1 MDGGVAKDVP
11 MVANPRFLLS
21 LVSIERGFMG
31 IASLA
36 LTFPLGNP
44 SRFEFGRSVVAACP
58 DYVDAAR

>member
-1 MDGGVAKDVP
+1 MAVSRKTFQWLPIRA
-11 MVANPRFLLS
+11 FSS

>member
-1 MDGGVAKDVP
+1 
-11 MVANPRFLLS
+11 
-21 LVSIERGFMG
+21 MG

-58 DYVDAAR
+58 DYGRFPVSAEHIKRIGRSRS